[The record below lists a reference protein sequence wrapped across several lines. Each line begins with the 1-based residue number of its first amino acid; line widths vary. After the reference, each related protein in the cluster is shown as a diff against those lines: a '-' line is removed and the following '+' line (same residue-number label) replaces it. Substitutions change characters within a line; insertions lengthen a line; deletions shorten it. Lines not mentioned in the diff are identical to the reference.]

1 MECTGKRAQW
11 LHKVRSSETFIVI
24 VVSIAIFTD
33 VFIYGMIVPIVPIA
47 LVDRAGAR
55 PEDAQK
61 WVSVLLAVYGASL
74 LVGSPLFGWFADH
87 SRARQLP
94 FIVGLVALG
103 ASTLLFVVGRSLP
116 ALIVA
121 RGLQGFSAAAVWVVG
136 LAIVADNVPEDRVA
150 EAMGQT
156 TIALTW
162 GALLGPTI
170 GGIMFEKFGY
180 YATFAVPAGL
190 ILVDVALRF
199 AMLERPGGSNDQAGK
214 KITDDGNESACY
226 GTFSSPEPGQS
237 ECESSDEESLTER
250 RPLFRYSNPSIEAP
264 RFHRERQATI
274 FDLLTSSRLP
284 LAILAAVMTS
294 ILFSALETT
303 LPLFVMKTFNWSS
316 SGAGLIFVVGAL
328 PSAGGVY
335 IGKAINR
342 TGARIPYIF
351 CFLLAAVC
359 WICLRFVER
368 KRIFEIVLLV
378 ILLFLQG
385 FCIAAIEITAT
396 TEVSQAASK
405 FEARYPG
412 AFGDTSPVGQSY
424 GLFNMAFAGGQLIGP
439 VLAGGIRVSAGWK
452 MMTLVLG
459 MLCVVAAVVLGSFSA
474 PGVTEGEEEEEEE
487 GDEEEA

>member
-1 MECTGKRAQW
+1 MRILRRGIAHGAKTSVPIFQSQHRSASLPPGKTSDY
-11 LHKVRSSETFIVI
+11 LRSSYLVTSPSCYSSCGHDIDLI
-24 VVSIAIFTD
+24 LGTRNCTLAIFH
-33 VFIYGMIVPIVPIA
+33 IPRSCLILQG
-47 LVDRAGAR
+47 
-55 PEDAQK
+55 Q
-61 WVSVLLAVYGASL
+61 SL
-74 LVGSPLFGWFADH
+74 
-87 SRARQLP
+87 
-94 FIVGLVALG
+94 I
-103 ASTLLFVVGRSLP
+103 LP
-116 ALIVA
+116 A
-121 RGLQGFSAAAVWVVG
+121 Q
-136 LAIVADNVPEDRVA
+136 
-150 EAMGQT
+150 
-156 TIALTW
+156 
-162 GALLGPTI
+162 
-170 GGIMFEKFGY
+170 
-180 YATFAVPAGL
+180 
-190 ILVDVALRF
+190 
-199 AMLERPGGSNDQAGK
+199 
-214 KITDDGNESACY
+214 
-226 GTFSSPEPGQS
+226 
-237 ECESSDEESLTER
+237 
-250 RPLFRYSNPSIEAP
+250 
-264 RFHRERQATI
+264 
-274 FDLLTSSRLP
+274 
-284 LAILAAVMTS
+284 
-294 ILFSALETT
+294 T

-459 MLCVVAAVVLGSFSA
+459 LLCVVAAVVLGSFSA

-487 GDEEEA
+487 EERDEEEV

>member
-1 MECTGKRAQW
+1 MECGGKRWQW
-11 LHKVRSSETFIVI
+11 LSKVRSSETFIVI

-116 ALIVA
+116 ALIIA

-136 LAIVADNVPEDRVA
+136 LAIVADNVPENRVA

-162 GALLGPTI
+162 GSLLGPTI
-170 GGIMFEKFGY
+170 GGFMFEKFGY
-180 YATFAVPAGL
+180 YATFAVPAVL
-190 ILVDVALRF
+190 ILIDVGLRF
-199 AMLERPGGSNDQAGK
+199 AMVERTGDTSDKAGK
-214 KITDDGNESACY
+214 PSVCDGNETAY
-226 GTFSSPEPGQS
+226 GTFSSPESGQS
-237 ECESSDEESLTER
+237 ECESASSDEESLSDR
-250 RPLFRYSNPSIEAP
+250 RRLIRSSNPSIEPP

-284 LAILAAVMTS
+284 LAISAAMMTS

-303 LPLFVMKTFNWSS
+303 LPLFVMKTFHWSS

-342 TGARIPYIF
+342 TGARIPYV
-351 CFLLAAVC
+351 CGFLLAAVC
-359 WICLRFVER
+359 WISLRFVGQ
-368 KRIFEIVLLV
+368 KRLFEIILLV

-424 GLFNMAFAGGQLIGP
+424 GLFNMAFATGQLVGP
-439 VLAGGIRVSAGWK
+439 VIAGGIRVSAGWK

-459 MLCVVAAVVLGSFSA
+459 GDVCFGGG
-474 PGVTEGEEEEEEE
+474 GVG
-487 GDEEEA
+487 GV